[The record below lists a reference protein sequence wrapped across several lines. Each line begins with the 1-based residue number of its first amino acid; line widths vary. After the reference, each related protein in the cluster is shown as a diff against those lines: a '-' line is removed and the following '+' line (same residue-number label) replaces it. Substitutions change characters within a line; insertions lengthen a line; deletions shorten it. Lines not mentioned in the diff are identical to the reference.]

1 MDKVEQDNLLEKV
14 RLEREELRILLKHPA
29 WVRLVK
35 IYQVQSDRREKELI
49 RKPISSMDDALLRN
63 VQKGIVIGLKIA
75 AQLPYQI
82 YDKRVEDFQQL
93 IEEIQNAEPES
104 NSE

>member
-1 MDKVEQDNLLEKV
+1 
-14 RLEREELRILLKHPA
+14 
-29 WVRLVK
+29 
-35 IYQVQSDRREKELI
+35 
-49 RKPISSMDDALLRN
+49 MDDALLRN